1 MMRDSMNP
9 LNKISRSIKNTIFFL
24 YFLLNFFNCG
34 FSKSPEPQL
43 LGAFNLS
50 NGAPPASLT
59 YSNSPYTFSQNIA
72 ISTITPTVTGTV
84 ENCVSS
90 PPLPTGLVL
99 SSNTCSITGTP
110 SAFQV
115 ATDYTITASNSYGSG
130 TAVISIT
137 ISLDPPSSLNFSGS
151 PYTFTNGV
159 SIGTI
164 SPTYS
169 GTISSC
175 IASPNLPIGLSL
187 SSNCELIGVPTTNQT
202 SSSYTITA
210 TNTGGSTQATISI
223 TINDSAPTGL
233 SYNGSLFT
241 FTVGVPITSVNP
253 TVTGTPSSY
262 SVSPSLP
269 VGLAVNTTTG
279 QLAGTPT
286 VISASATY
294 TVTATNAGGSTQ
306 TTISITINDS
316 APTGLSYNGSLF
328 TFTVGVPITSVNPTV
343 TGTPSSYSV
352 SPSLPVGLA
361 VNTTTGQLAGTPTVI
376 SASATYTVTATNA
389 GGSTQTNFTV
399 IVNAGPPTI
408 SYTGSPFTFT
418 QHSPITTMTPTVLG
432 TITSCSISPNLPAG
446 LSIHN
451 TTCVISGTPTATQ
464 VATTHTITATNANG
478 NTTTTISLTIG
489 SAFYTIG
496 GTVAQLAG
504 SNTIVIQ
511 NNGTDNKSITINGAF
526 TFTTSI
532 ASGATYNVTVLTQPS
547 GQNCVVTNPTGTVST
562 ANIADVVVTCTG
574 NSNGALSSGTIL
586 NPLPANIGSNGGVT
600 TFVGSPCAANTTCVT
615 GSSGNVDSS
624 DPTLVR
630 FNVTQAI
637 TTDGYYLYVADRSNN
652 KIRKVDLANGATTTL
667 TSSVSTP
674 RGITTDGVFVYVT
687 NDGDNTLKKYKI
699 SDGSATTL
707 SSSLSTPRGM
717 AIYNNNLY
725 FTDSGARVL
734 YQFNLTT
741 LVQTTVISSGLT
753 DPRGIVLFGNELYI
767 SDTAAGLIRKT
778 TIGTWTL
785 SNVATGLSSPDGI
798 TTDGTHLYVVQ
809 EGNDILAKVTTTGVV
824 STIAGT
830 SGTSGYK
837 NDSTS
842 LSARFNNPRGV
853 VSDGVSLYVCDR
865 NNHVIRRVQ

>member
-233 SYNGSLFT
+233 SYNGSPFT
-241 FTVGVPITSVNP
+241 FTVGIPITSVNP

-286 VISASATY
+286 A
-294 TVTATNAGGSTQ
+294 
-306 TTISITINDS
+306 
-316 APTGLSYNGSLF
+316 
-328 TFTVGVPITSVNPTV
+328 
-343 TGTPSSYSV
+343 
-352 SPSLPVGLA
+352 
-361 VNTTTGQLAGTPTVI
+361 I

-674 RGITTDGVFVYVT
+674 RGITTDGVYVYVT

>member
-210 TNTGGSTQATISI
+210 TNTGGSTQA
-223 TINDSAPTGL
+223 
-233 SYNGSLFT
+233 
-241 FTVGVPITSVNP
+241 
-253 TVTGTPSSY
+253 
-262 SVSPSLP
+262 
-269 VGLAVNTTTG
+269 
-279 QLAGTPT
+279 
-286 VISASATY
+286 
-294 TVTATNAGGSTQ
+294 
-306 TTISITINDS
+306 TISITINDS

>member
-286 VISASATY
+286 A
-294 TVTATNAGGSTQ
+294 
-306 TTISITINDS
+306 
-316 APTGLSYNGSLF
+316 
-328 TFTVGVPITSVNPTV
+328 
-343 TGTPSSYSV
+343 
-352 SPSLPVGLA
+352 
-361 VNTTTGQLAGTPTVI
+361 I

-674 RGITTDGVFVYVT
+674 RGITTDGVYVYVT

>member
-233 SYNGSLFT
+233 SYNGSPFT
-241 FTVGVPITSVNP
+241 FTVGI
-253 TVTGTPSSY
+253 
-262 SVSPSLP
+262 
-269 VGLAVNTTTG
+269 
-279 QLAGTPT
+279 
-286 VISASATY
+286 
-294 TVTATNAGGSTQ
+294 
-306 TTISITINDS
+306 
-316 APTGLSYNGSLF
+316 
-328 TFTVGVPITSVNPTV
+328 PITSVNPTV

-674 RGITTDGVFVYVT
+674 RGITTDGVYVYVT

>member
-1 MMRDSMNP
+1 MNP

-233 SYNGSLFT
+233 SYNGSPFT
-241 FTVGVPITSVNP
+241 FTVGI
-253 TVTGTPSSY
+253 
-262 SVSPSLP
+262 
-269 VGLAVNTTTG
+269 
-279 QLAGTPT
+279 
-286 VISASATY
+286 
-294 TVTATNAGGSTQ
+294 
-306 TTISITINDS
+306 
-316 APTGLSYNGSLF
+316 
-328 TFTVGVPITSVNPTV
+328 PITSVNPTV

-674 RGITTDGVFVYVT
+674 RGITTDGVYVYVT

-798 TTDGTHLYVVQ
+798 TTDGTHL
-809 EGNDILAKVTTTGVV
+809 
-824 STIAGT
+824 
-830 SGTSGYK
+830 
-837 NDSTS
+837 
-842 LSARFNNPRGV
+842 
-853 VSDGVSLYVCDR
+853 
-865 NNHVIRRVQ
+865 

>member
-1 MMRDSMNP
+1 MNP

-233 SYNGSLFT
+233 SYNGSPFT
-241 FTVGVPITSVNP
+241 FTVGIPITSVNP

-286 VISASATY
+286 A
-294 TVTATNAGGSTQ
+294 
-306 TTISITINDS
+306 
-316 APTGLSYNGSLF
+316 
-328 TFTVGVPITSVNPTV
+328 
-343 TGTPSSYSV
+343 
-352 SPSLPVGLA
+352 
-361 VNTTTGQLAGTPTVI
+361 I

-674 RGITTDGVFVYVT
+674 RGITTDGVYVYVT

>member
-210 TNTGGSTQATISI
+210 TNTGGSTQA
-223 TINDSAPTGL
+223 
-233 SYNGSLFT
+233 
-241 FTVGVPITSVNP
+241 
-253 TVTGTPSSY
+253 
-262 SVSPSLP
+262 
-269 VGLAVNTTTG
+269 
-279 QLAGTPT
+279 
-286 VISASATY
+286 
-294 TVTATNAGGSTQ
+294 
-306 TTISITINDS
+306 TISITINDS

-674 RGITTDGVFVYVT
+674 RGITTDGVYVYVT